1 MVTKMLYS
9 CYVELFFKTRD
20 AQIVKHISDN
30 AALANYKLMLKQY
43 DFAVDNFINYSYG
56 NSF

>member
-1 MVTKMLYS
+1 MLYS

-43 DFAVDNFINYSYG
+43 DFAVEDFINYSYG